1 MNRVLLGVIVVA
13 LFFPFT
19 VVAAGDGEDEDGSRV
34 VEAVDL
40 DTPISEPGILVARVI
55 DDSPAKKAGML
66 RGDII
71 LEVESTGVNT
81 ITDLREILSDYEG
94 GDIVDVL
101 ISRGG
106 EEQTVQVELETRLY
120 RPAFGIEAAAGT
132 RPFFSFDSDGY
143 GFPMRPDLHD
153 LPFPPDGGRFGFR
166 QFGGMDI
173 PGDLDIPGDIVAVVE
188 ADSPADRAGIL
199 KGDVIVRVGDVTLD
213 ETTVADAIA
222 NLSPNDTV
230 EIELRRGTAEEEE
243 LETVVVTA
251 TLGSNDDGGA
261 YLGISYLPLRMMH
274 MGEYMEGMMEG
285 MRDHMELTVPQD
297 TDL

>member
-55 DDSPAKKAGML
+55 DDSPARKAGML

-106 EEQTVQVELETRLY
+106 EEQTVLVELETRLY

-132 RPFFSFDSDGY
+132 RPFFMFDSDGY
-143 GFPMRPDLHD
+143 GFPMRPDFHD
-153 LPFPPDGGRFGFR
+153 LPFPSNGGRFGFR
-166 QFGGMDI
+166 QFGGRGI
-173 PGDLDIPGDIVAVVE
+173 PGDLDIPGNIVAAVE

-213 ETTVADAIA
+213 QTTVAGAIA

-230 EIELRRGTAEEEE
+230 EIELRRGTDEEE
-243 LETVVVTA
+243 LQTVVVTA

-274 MGEYMEGMMEG
+274 MGEYMEGMMER
-285 MRDHMELTVPQD
+285 MHDHMELTVPQD